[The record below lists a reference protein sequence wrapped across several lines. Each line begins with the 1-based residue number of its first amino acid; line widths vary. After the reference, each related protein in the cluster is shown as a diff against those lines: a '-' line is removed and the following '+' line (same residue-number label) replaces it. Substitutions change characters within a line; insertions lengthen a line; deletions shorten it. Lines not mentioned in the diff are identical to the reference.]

1 VRAPPGCDWLRAS
14 AGWLPTAWAENIS
27 SGLSEAHLQMRI
39 LHRRAVIAMPQL
51 KPFYGGLVLLPAE
64 TALALKLVTETD
76 LLRLKAIARLHARGL
91 PADVSWDD
99 LLQEAFARVISGS
112 RRKPQGVTMVVFLS
126 GVMRS
131 LRSEHWRRAQLESR
145 DSYALRRLRDSEA
158 SQELEPAD
166 PTPDPERSMIAWQE
180 MARINRLF
188 ADDPVALQIVLGL
201 AEGLS
206 ADEIRKMSGISK
218 TDYDSARRRM
228 RRALL
233 REGLTS
239 CEKK

>member
-1 VRAPPGCDWLRAS
+1 
-14 AGWLPTAWAENIS
+14 
-27 SGLSEAHLQMRI
+27 
-39 LHRRAVIAMPQL
+39 MPQL

-99 LLQEAFARVISGS
+99 LLQEAFARVIGGS
-112 RRKPQGVTMVVFLS
+112 RRKPDGVSMVVFLA

-145 DSYALRRLRDSEA
+145 DSHALRRLRHSED
-158 SQELEPAD
+158 SQELEPTD

-180 MARINRLF
+180 MGRINQLF
-188 ADDPVALQIVLGL
+188 ADDPVALQIVWGL
-201 AEGLS
+201 AEGLLP
-206 ADEIRKMSGISK
+206 DEIRRVSGISK

>member
-1 VRAPPGCDWLRAS
+1 
-14 AGWLPTAWAENIS
+14 
-27 SGLSEAHLQMRI
+27 
-39 LHRRAVIAMPQL
+39 L
-51 KPFYGGLVLLPAE
+51 KPFYGGLVFLPAE
-64 TALALKLVTETD
+64 TALALNLVTETD

-112 RRKPQGVTMVVFLS
+112 RRKPEGISMVVFLS

-131 LRSEHWRRAQLESR
+131 LRSEHWRRAQLQSR
-145 DSYALRRLRDSEA
+145 DSGALSRLGESEDS
-158 SQELEPAD
+158 P
-166 PTPDPERSMIAWQE
+166 PDPERSMIAWQE
-180 MARINRLF
+180 MARVNRLF
-188 ADDPVALQIVLGL
+188 ADDPLALQIVLGL

-206 ADEIRKMSGISK
+206 PEEIRKMSGISK

-233 REGLTS
+233 REGLT

>member
-1 VRAPPGCDWLRAS
+1 
-14 AGWLPTAWAENIS
+14 
-27 SGLSEAHLQMRI
+27 
-39 LHRRAVIAMPQL
+39 MPQL
-51 KPFYGGLVLLPAE
+51 KPFYGGLVFLPAE
-64 TALALKLVTETD
+64 TALALNLVTETD

-112 RRKPQGVTMVVFLS
+112 RRKPEGISMVVFLS

-131 LRSEHWRRAQLESR
+131 LRSEHWRRAQLQSR
-145 DSYALRRLRDSEA
+145 NPYAPRTLLRDSHT
-158 SQELEPAD
+158 SQELEPTD

-180 MARINRLF
+180 MARVNRLF
-188 ADDPVALQIVLGL
+188 ADDPLALQIVLGL

-206 ADEIRKMSGISK
+206 PEEIRKMSGISK

-233 REGLTS
+233 REGLT